1 MRRGSPL
8 LEGGLGGIKGK
19 RFNFSDI
26 LLEQWEG
33 LKKQESVITFNEAPP
48 LLVVEVVSPTTA
60 AADYRAKHTEY
71 AVLNIPEYWIVD
83 SIQSLVTICTLR
95 DGAYDDR
102 VFQADQMLVSPTF
115 SELNLTATQVLAAER

>member
-1 MRRGSPL
+1 MKL
-8 LEGGLGGIKGK
+8 LLI
-19 RFNFSDI
+19 
-26 LLEQWEG
+26 
-33 LKKQESVITFNEAPP
+33 
-48 LLVVEVVSPTTA
+48 LVVEVVSPTTA

-83 SIQSLVTICTLR
+83 PIQSLVTICTLR

-102 VFQADQMLVSPTF
+102 VFQGNELLVSPTF